1 MSLYIPTFIAN
12 ENFTPA
18 KVNPRMFFYNGK
30 KSITPGFKFG
40 GWTSATGQSSNHQ
53 DYTQFPY
60 FDHYQ
65 GSPDPTSNSES
76 LLFFNEPTAYGQL
89 PSDTLFSKYWEKY
102 IQLLYNPKTR
112 FVECEAQIP
121 FAVYVKLELND
132 VIIFKGTHYHL
143 RAVNDYNLKTGDCK
157 LQLLGPIIS
166 DTLS

>member
-1 MSLYIPTFIAN
+1 MALYIPTFIAN

-30 KSITPGFKFG
+30 KSITPGIKFG
-40 GWTSATGQSSNHQ
+40 GWTTAAGSSSNYQ

-76 LLFFNEPTAYGQL
+76 LLFFNEPTAYGQI
-89 PSDTLFSKYWEKY
+89 PSDTLFTKYWEKY

-112 FVECEAQIP
+112 FVECDAQIP
-121 FAVYVKLELND
+121 FAEYIKLELND
-132 VIIFKGTHYHL
+132 VVIFKGTHYHL

-166 DTLS
+166 DTLT